1 MASMA
6 ASGAGFKRHGSL
18 GGVTAQAEVD
28 IPFFLRS
35 VSINPVVDI
44 DKPALRNI
52 NSWEFKM
59 NVVRQAW
66 PVFLMMT
73 ILTLSSPAQAFQLCV
88 STATEFKS
96 ALINAQLITVPMEIR
111 VQQGTYNISNMH
123 GTGSQDASPARGAFT
138 SIGYKFRNHVTIT
151 GGWNAGC
158 TARSLNPA
166 LTTINGQN
174 SDTSRLY
181 LDSRGHSITVE
192 GMQFLQTAGLRL
204 SDDRNCQP
212 NGQALRVRRVIFR
225 DTVMGASDQGTLTFS
240 TACHQVRA
248 ENNLI
253 SGNIVSGLKM
263 ECRGSSG
270 QARYRLIHN
279 TIRNVAGWGV
289 EISPYTG
296 SGTHACGG
304 NVAGEN
310 GLYNNIVQ
318 SVRLVGTL
326 PVLQH
331 NIYDNLSLG
340 SGGGAHPGSSNNLTV
355 DPELDSNLRPS
366 EPNSPAINSGTANVP
381 GGLPDTDIEGT
392 ARTIGTHPDRGAYES
407 SVNNLFLL
415 SVTNNNDSGS
425 GSLRSAIEQAN
436 ASPTLQAIQF
446 NIPGSCPQT
455 INLASPLPPI
465 TNSLIINGWSQSD
478 ASPNTREHGSDANI
492 CVVIRRGASVPAADV
507 PRALDVPASASN
519 TTLTVRGIAF
529 GGFIEGGGVL
539 GLPSAIRLSGG
550 TGHRIEGNQFGSIG
564 ATTLTNRY
572 GLVFNAGE
580 NVTNV
585 IVGGPGPGQRN
596 TFTHSTTAGILILSS
611 NGEMQIINNYIG
623 TRPDGLAAAPNQ
635 DGIWISSSPR
645 NEIRDNLISGNS
657 RDGVRITGFSSQYNL
672 IAGNKIGGR
681 RFHTG
686 ILPCIINDS
695 CPPIP
700 TNRKGVMIENDAV
713 LTGIGLAHDYDTIIG
728 SPNVISHNTQHAVR
742 IMSGFG
748 NWVLRNSIFEIDG
761 STTAIDIG
769 DFGVNPI
776 GNDCPPEEPPF
787 PANLGQNRP
796 VVLVAEASG
805 SSGTVSG
812 TLTSCATET
821 SQDENARNTIQFF
834 VTNSCHSSGYGPG
847 RTYVG
852 ERHITVPGAAGTLG
866 TASFTAPIELPI
878 GNLAGRF
885 LTATATN
892 WNFNTSEFSACV
904 EIQAADAIFHDR
916 FRSQ

>member
-1 MASMA
+1 MILARLA
-6 ASGAGFKRHGSL
+6 
-18 GGVTAQAEVD
+18 
-28 IPFFLRS
+28 RS
-35 VSINPVVDI
+35 V
-44 DKPALRNI
+44 
-52 NSWEFKM
+52 
-59 NVVRQAW
+59 
-66 PVFLMMT
+66 FLLMT
-73 ILTLSSPAQAFQLCV
+73 TLTLCSPAQAIQFCV
-88 STATEFKS
+88 STATEFRS
-96 ALINAQLITVPMEIR
+96 ALINAQLISVPMEIR
-111 VQQGTYNISNMH
+111 IQQGTYNISNMH
-123 GTGSQDASPARGAFT
+123 RAGSSASSTDRGGFT
-138 SIGYKFRNHVTIT
+138 TIGYKFANDVTIS

-158 TARSLNPA
+158 SSRSLNPA

-174 SDTSRLY
+174 SENSRLY
-181 LDSRGHSITVE
+181 VRSHSHSITVD
-192 GMQFLQTAGLRL
+192 GIRFLQTAGLEL
-204 SDDRNCQP
+204 SDNAGCQS
-212 NGQALRVRRVIFR
+212 NGQFLRARRLIFR
-225 DTVMGASDQGTLTFS
+225 DSVINQFAADDGALKFS
-240 TACHQVRA
+240 TACHRVRA

-263 ECRGSSG
+263 ACRGASG
-270 QARYRLIHN
+270 QARYRLTHN

-289 EISPYTG
+289 EVSPHTG
-296 SGTHACGG
+296 PGTHVCGG
-304 NVAGEN
+304 NLSGDN

-355 DPELDSNLRPS
+355 NPELDSNFRPI

-381 GGLPDTDIEGT
+381 GGLPDTDIEGN

-415 SVTNNNDSGS
+415 SVTNNNDSGN

-455 INLASPLPPI
+455 INLSSPLPPI
-465 TNSLIINGWSQSD
+465 TNSLIINGWSQSGATAND
-478 ASPNTREHGSDANI
+478 LEHGSSANI
-492 CVVIRRGASVPAADV
+492 CVVIRRGAAVPAADV
-507 PRALDVPASASN
+507 PRALEVPGAATN

-529 GGFIEGGGVL
+529 GGFIEGGGTL

-564 ATTLTNRY
+564 ATTLPNQY
-572 GLVFNAGE
+572 GLVFNFGNNA
-580 NVTNV
+580 TNV
-585 IVGGPGPGQRN
+585 IVGGPSPGQRN
-596 TFTHSTTAGILILSS
+596 TFTHSTVAGIAIFSA
-611 NGEMQIINNYIG
+611 NGEQQIINNYIG

-635 DGIWISSSPR
+635 DGIWIASSPR

-657 RDGVRITGFSSQYNL
+657 RDGVRITGFASQYNL
-672 IAGNKIGGR
+672 IAGNRIGGR

-686 ILPCIINDS
+686 ILPCMINNS

-700 TNRKGVMIENDAV
+700 TNRKGIMIENDSV
-713 LTGIGLAHDYDTIIG
+713 LNGIGLTHDYSGIIG

-742 IMSGFG
+742 IMSGFH
-748 NWVLRNSIFEIDG
+748 NWVLRNSIFEIGG
-761 STTAIDIG
+761 STTAIDTG
-769 DFGVNPI
+769 AFGVNPI
-776 GNDCPPEEPPF
+776 GNDCPPEDPPF

-796 VVLVAEASG
+796 MLVMAEASG

-821 SQDENARNTIQFF
+821 SQDETARNIIQFF
-834 VTNSCHSSGYGPG
+834 VTSSCNSSGYGPG
-847 RTYVG
+847 QTFVG

-866 TASFTAPIELPI
+866 TANFTAPIELPA

-885 LTATATN
+885 LTATATS
-892 WNFNTSEFSACV
+892 WSGSTSEFSSCL
-904 EIQAADAIFHDR
+904 EIQAADAIFNDR
-916 FRSQ
+916 FQSQ